1 MLVQNEWEEV
11 NSLIDLI
18 YKTKNLTTMR
28 TQFLQKLYSLIK
40 FHFSDFELS
49 VQNSSV
55 PKLVDAVVFSSYPA
69 SFEQEFIGKYE
80 GEYFEY
86 DYVKWVF
93 ASPVSLVYRES
104 DLINDEARKGSK
116 FYVEYLKPFGFE
128 YLAGIS
134 IISEKQF
141 LGCVT
146 LYRTESSRDFSDKEI
161 YILKQLLPH
170 LQNRLSFSNEKFNE
184 KDDPATRDSSYVLKS
199 RYSLTTR
206 EIQIAGLIC
215 KGVSNAMIGETL
227 GIMENTVKKHISN
240 ILDKLEV
247 KNRTE
252 LTHFILRNKML

>member
-1 MLVQNEWEEV
+1 MLQQNEWEEV

-18 YKTKNLTTMR
+18 YKTKSLTTMR
-28 TQFLQKLYSLIK
+28 TQFLQKLSSLIK
-40 FHFSDFELS
+40 FHFSDFELGDP
-49 VQNSSV
+49 NSHS
-55 PKLVDAVVFSSYPA
+55 PKLVNAVVFSSYPA

-80 GEYFEY
+80 GVYFEF

-93 ASPVSLVYRES
+93 SSPVSLVYRES

-141 LGCVT
+141 LGSVT

-161 YILKQLLPH
+161 YIMKQLLPH
-170 LQNRLSFSNEKFNE
+170 LQNRLSFFNE
-184 KDDPATRDSSYVLKS
+184 KDDATKRDSSYVLKT
-199 RYSLTTR
+199 RYFLTTR
-206 EIQIAGLIC
+206 EIQIAKLIC
-215 KGVSNAMIGETL
+215 KGSSNTEIGEAL
-227 GIMENTVKKHISN
+227 SIMENTVKKHISN

-252 LTHFILRNKML
+252 LTHFILKNNIL